1 MAAES
6 SAAPLRLYFV
16 DDGGNARTTV
26 CFASLGI
33 DLAHVDTANRK
44 WRAFRAELDADARL
58 EIPADSSLHSVK
70 LAGAR
75 GRHVHRSRSTDRV
88 THRRHCQEVI
98 LRGLRTIAEVPGAR
112 VRVVYRETDNYG
124 RDRPAL
130 YAALLRQ
137 LNAELAKSGIHGVVI
152 VDGDGTEGAL
162 RRAHRALPDERRH
175 IIGDP
180 VFRPA
185 RELDLL
191 QGADMLAYS
200 AYQSIAK
207 QPSRAFMWHW
217 FGSTFPGAH
226 GPSAL

>member
-6 SAAPLRLYFV
+6 SVAPLRLYFV

-26 CFASLGI
+26 CFAALGI
-33 DLAHVDTANRK
+33 DLAYVDAANQR
-44 WRAFRAELDADARL
+44 WRTFRAELDADARL
-58 EIPADSSLHSVK
+58 EIPAESSLHSVK
-70 LAGAR
+70 LVGAR
-75 GRHVHRSRSTDRV
+75 GRHVHRSRSTDRI

-98 LRGLRTIAEVPGAR
+98 LRGLRTIAAIPGAR
-112 VRVVYRETDNYG
+112 VRVVYRETDDYG

-137 LNAELAKSGIHGVVI
+137 LNAELAKSGTHGVVI
-152 VDGDGTEGAL
+152 VDGDGTESAL
-162 RRAHRALPDERRH
+162 RRAHRALPDDTRH

-185 RELDLL
+185 RDLGLL

-207 QPSRAFMWHW
+207 HPSRAFMWHW

>member
-1 MAAES
+1 MAAEN

-16 DDGGNARTTV
+16 DDGGDARTTV
-26 CFASLGI
+26 VFASLGI
-33 DLAHVDTANRK
+33 DLPHIDAAKRHWLD
-44 WRAFRAELDADARL
+44 FRAELAADARL
-58 EIPADSSLHSVK
+58 GIPADSPLHSVK

-75 GRHVHRSRSTDRV
+75 GRYSHRSRSSSRA
-88 THRRHCQEVI
+88 THRQHSQEVI
-98 LRGLRTIAEVPGAR
+98 LRGLQATAAMTG
-112 VRVVYRETDNYG
+112 VRIRAVYRETDNYG

-130 YAALLRQ
+130 YAALLSQ
-137 LNAELAKSGIHGVVI
+137 LNAELAASGTYGVVI
-152 VDGDGTEGAL
+152 FDGDGTEGAL

-175 IIGDP
+175 ILGDP

-185 RELDLL
+185 RHLDLL
-191 QGADMLAYS
+191 QAADMLAYS

-217 FGSTFPGAH
+217 FGATFPGAH

>member
-1 MAAES
+1 MAAEN

-16 DDGGNARTTV
+16 DDGGDARTTA

-33 DLAHVDTANRK
+33 DLAHADAAAQR
-44 WRAFRAELDADARL
+44 WREFRDELDADARL
-58 EIPADSSLHSVK
+58 EIPVESSLHAVK

-88 THRRHCQEVI
+88 MHRQHCQEVI
-98 LRGLRTIAEVPGAR
+98 LRGLRTIAAIPGTR
-112 VRVVYRETDNYG
+112 VRAVYRETENYG

-130 YAALLRQ
+130 YAALLQQ
-137 LNAELAKSGIHGVVI
+137 LNLELATSGAHGVVI
-152 VDGDGTEGAL
+152 IDGDGTEGAL
-162 RRAHRALPDERRH
+162 RRAHRALPDEGRH

-185 RELDLL
+185 RDLDLL
-191 QGADMLAYS
+191 QAADMLVYS

-207 QPSRAFMWHW
+207 RQSRAFMWHW
-217 FGSTFPGAH
+217 FGATFPGAH
-226 GPSAL
+226 GPSAV

>member
-1 MAAES
+1 MATAP

-33 DLAHVDTANRK
+33 DLAHADAANQR
-44 WRAFRAELDADARL
+44 WRAFRAELNADARL

-70 LAGAR
+70 LVGAR
-75 GRHVHRSRSTDRV
+75 GRHVHRSRSTDRD
-88 THRRHCQEVI
+88 THRQHCQEVI
-98 LRGLRTIAEVPGAR
+98 LRGLRTIAAMPGAR
-112 VRVVYRETDNYG
+112 VRAVYRETDDYG

-130 YAALLRQ
+130 YAGLLRQ

-152 VDGDGTEGAL
+152 VDGDGTDGAL
-162 RRAHRALPDERRH
+162 RRAHRALPDEGRH
-175 IIGDP
+175 IVGDP

-185 RELDLL
+185 RLLDLL

-200 AYQSIAK
+200 AYQAIAK
-207 QPSRAFMWHW
+207 HPSRAFMWHW
-217 FGSTFPGAH
+217 FGSTFPSAH

>member
-1 MAAES
+1 MAAEN

-16 DDGGNARTTV
+16 DDGGDARTTA

-33 DLAHVDTANRK
+33 DLSHANGANQR
-44 WRAFRAELDADARL
+44 WRDLRAELHADARL

-75 GRHVHRSRSTDRV
+75 GQHIHRSRSTDRV
-88 THRRHCQEVI
+88 RHRQHCQEVI
-98 LRGLRTIAEVPGAR
+98 LRGLRTIAGMPGAR
-112 VRVVYRETDNYG
+112 VRAVYRETDDYG

-130 YAALLRQ
+130 YAVLLRR
-137 LNAELAKSGIHGVVI
+137 LNAELAQQGIHGVII
-152 VDGDGTEGAL
+152 VDGDGTEHAL
-162 RRAHRALPDERRH
+162 RRAHRDLPEAGRR

-180 VFRPA
+180 IFRPA

-191 QGADMLAYS
+191 QAADMLAYA

-207 QPSRAFMWHW
+207 RPSREFMWHW